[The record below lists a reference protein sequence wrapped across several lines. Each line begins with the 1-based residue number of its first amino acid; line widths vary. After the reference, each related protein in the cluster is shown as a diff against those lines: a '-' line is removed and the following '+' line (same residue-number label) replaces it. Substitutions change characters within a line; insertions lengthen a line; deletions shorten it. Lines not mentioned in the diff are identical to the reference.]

1 MRGAFPPSAASG
13 VRGAKGRRVAAG
25 LIALSVLSFGA
36 LASQRAAATTAGFWE
51 RVATSP
57 RVEAD
62 RLLTEAEGLLAA
74 DPRRPGAG
82 TPGARAEALVRR
94 ALALVPDDFRA
105 LAALA
110 EIDDRAGRAAAAL
123 AGLERACPRAP
134 NVGVAA
140 ACWFR
145 LGIEQSRRGRFAEA
159 VAAYEQR
166 LALAAGDVT
175 VLVNLGEA
183 LMGLGRLDD
192 AEARYRE
199 ALRLETPVAGHLEDR
214 HGLLLATYGLAVV
227 LDRAAEP
234 VAAREMMARALAL
247 DPRASQLE
255 AAREPGGDVFFVPE
269 GDVFYYL
276 GLAFEVAERID
287 DAEAAFQEFCE
298 RLPKS
303 PWLGRARAHIA
314 ALEVV
319 GRGDARVS
327 RARPLLHVT
336 AAGTVSAKGPIPAPL
351 VDAAWR
357 QRPGLL
363 DDCFEEATRG
373 GLVAAR
379 QGFRFA
385 LELDLDATGAVTRV
399 VVQAPPP
406 LDELATGPFARC
418 VDAALRAGLRVSR
431 PRTAK
436 PTHARVELLV
446 GGRE

>member
-1 MRGAFPPSAASG
+1 MRGASTPSEASG
-13 VRGAKGRRVAAG
+13 VGRAKGCRVLAG
-25 LIALSVLSFGA
+25 VVALTVGA
-36 LASQRAAATTAGFWE
+36 LASQRAAASTAGFWE
-51 RVATSP
+51 RVAASP

-74 DPRRPGAG
+74 AAARRPAPG

-94 ALALVPDDFRA
+94 ALALVPDDFRG

-110 EIDDRAGRAAAAL
+110 EVDERAGRADAAL
-123 AGLERACPRAP
+123 ADLQRACARAS
-134 NVGVAA
+134 NAGVAGT
-140 ACWFR
+140 CWFR
-145 LGIEQSRRGRFAEA
+145 VGIERSRRGRFAEA

-166 LALAAGDVT
+166 LAVGAGAGDAT
-175 VLVNLGEA
+175 VHVNLGES
-183 LMGLGRLDD
+183 LMALGRLDD
-192 AEARYRE
+192 ADARYRE
-199 ALRLETPVAGHLEDR
+199 ALRLEAPVAVRIEDR

-227 LDRAAEP
+227 LDRAGEA
-234 VAAREMMARALAL
+234 VAAREMMARALSL

-269 GDVFYYL
+269 GDVYYYL

-287 DAEAAFQEFCE
+287 DAEAAFQEFGE
-298 RLPKS
+298 RLPNS

-314 ALEVV
+314 TLEIM
-319 GRGDARVS
+319 GRGDERGRAAR
-327 RARPLLHVT
+327 AMPPLRVT
-336 AAGTVSAKGPIPAPL
+336 AAGTVLARGPIPAPL

-357 QRPGLL
+357 QRPGML
-363 DDCFEEATRG
+363 DDCFEEATL
-373 GLVAAR
+373 LVTAR

-385 LELDLDATGAVTRV
+385 LELDLDAAGAVTTV
-399 VVQAPPP
+399 VVQAAPP
-406 LDELATGPFARC
+406 LADLATGPFARC
-418 VDAALRAGLRVSR
+418 VEAAVRAGLRVSR

>member
-13 VRGAKGRRVAAG
+13 MQGARGRRVAAAVV
-25 LIALSVLSFGA
+25 ALAFGA

-51 RVATSP
+51 RVAGSP

-62 RLLTEAEGLLAA
+62 RLLTEAEGLLAG
-74 DPRRPGAG
+74 DPRRPEAR
-82 TPGARAEALVRR
+82 TSGARAEALVRR

-110 EIDDRAGRAAAAL
+110 EVEERAGRAAAAL
-123 AGLERACPRAP
+123 VALARACPRAP
-134 NVGVAA
+134 SAAVAG

-166 LALAAGDVT
+166 LSVGAVDVT
-175 VLVNLGEA
+175 VFVNLGES
-183 LMGLGRLDD
+183 LMALGRLDD

-199 ALRLETPVAGHLEDR
+199 ALRLESPVAGRLEDR
-214 HGLLLATYGLAVV
+214 HGLLLANYGLAVV
-227 LDRAAEP
+227 LDRAGEA

-287 DAEAAFQEFCE
+287 DAEAAFQEFGE

-314 ALEVV
+314 ALELM
-319 GRGDARVS
+319 GRGDARAS

-363 DDCFEEATRG
+363 DDCLDEATRG
-373 GLVAAR
+373 GLVTAR

-385 LELDLDATGAVTRV
+385 LELDLDATGAVTHV
-399 VVQAPPP
+399 DVQAPPA
-406 LDELATGPFARC
+406 LAELGTGPFAHC
-418 VDAALRAGLRVSR
+418 VEAALRAGLRVSR
-431 PRTAK
+431 PRTPK
-436 PTHARVELLV
+436 PTRARVELLV